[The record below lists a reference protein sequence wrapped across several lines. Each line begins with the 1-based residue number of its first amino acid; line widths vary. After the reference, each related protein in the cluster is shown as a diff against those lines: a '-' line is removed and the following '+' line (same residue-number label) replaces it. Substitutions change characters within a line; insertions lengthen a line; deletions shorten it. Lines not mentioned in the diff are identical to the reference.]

1 MLREEQHSREGLLM
15 TEEADVGPGASYL
28 TFVVME
34 ELLDKLKLLRY
45 DQEFIKALKMK
56 PLNRQSSWKS

>member
-1 MLREEQHSREGLLM
+1 MLQEDKYSHEGLLAS
-15 TEEADVGPGASYL
+15 EEGDHGPGAAYV
-28 TFVVME
+28 TFVIME

-56 PLNRQSSWKS
+56 PLNR

>member
-1 MLREEQHSREGLLM
+1 MLREEQHLREGLLM
-15 TEEADVGPGASYL
+15 SEEADGGPGASYL

-34 ELLDKLKLLRY
+34 ELLDKLKLLGY

-56 PLNRQSSWKS
+56 PLNR

>member
-1 MLREEQHSREGLLM
+1 MLQEGQHPHERLLM
-15 TEEADVGPGASYL
+15 ADEGDGGPGSSYL

-45 DQEFIKALKMK
+45 DQEFIKDLKMK
-56 PLNRQSSWKS
+56 PLNR

>member
-1 MLREEQHSREGLLM
+1 MLREEQYSREGLL
-15 TEEADVGPGASYL
+15 TSEEADVGPGASYL

-34 ELLDKLKLLRY
+34 ELLDKLKLLGY

-56 PLNRQSSWKS
+56 PLNR